1 MLLSDHL
8 NWDAATIARHGAP
21 APLPAITLASCIE
34 PALAGRKH
42 VRELVKIHLRG
53 WAHRGPTRRWLA
65 LLNSHPAFAE
75 FVAHRPSVVAK
86 IYRPYLTRTLG
97 VAGRLAVL
105 DAHYAFMFG
114 HGLAHMLAQAS
125 RSKVP
130 LARLTGKSGVPYT
143 IDLRAV
149 GAFER
154 EGELV
159 LQLCCDGALVYS
171 TAFTFSTPGGAPQ
184 VMIGS
189 VQGPRGAD
197 AMAAIKQAS
206 RELHG
211 LRAKA
216 LLVTLVQQL
225 GLALGCSQL
234 RLVGNANRTAGR
246 AIGRGQVLADY
257 EQFWQELGAVRC
269 PDGDFAMPCRPLAP
283 LDLAQVEQKRR
294 SEARKRHHLLQA
306 VTDDVVA
313 QFIQP
318 ATLLRQPLLAA

>member
-1 MLLSDHL
+1 MLLSEHL
-8 NWDAATIARHGAP
+8 NWDTAAIARHGA
-21 APLPAITLASCIE
+21 APRLTLASCIE
-34 PALAGRKH
+34 PGLATRKH

-53 WAHRGPTRRWLA
+53 WIHRGPTRRWLA

-75 FVAHRPSVVAK
+75 FVAHRPSVVTK
-86 IYRPYLTRTLG
+86 IYRPYLTKTLN
-97 VAGRLAVL
+97 VTARLAVL

-114 HGLAHMLAQAS
+114 HGLANLLAQAS
-125 RSKVP
+125 RGSVT
-130 LARLTGKSGVPYT
+130 LARITGKSGVPYT
-143 IDLRAV
+143 IVLRAV

-171 TAFTFSTPGGAPQ
+171 TAFTFSTPAGVPQ

-189 VQGPRGAD
+189 VQGPRGLD

-225 GLALGCSQL
+225 GAALGCTQL

-246 AIGRGQVLADY
+246 AIGRGHVLADY
-257 EQFWQELGAVRC
+257 EQFWQELGATRC
-269 PDGDFAMPCRPLAP
+269 DDGDFAMPCRPLAP
-283 LDLAQVEQKRR
+283 LALEQVEQKRR
-294 SEARKRHHLLQA
+294 SEARKRHQLLQS

-313 QFIQP
+313 QFNG
-318 ATLLRQPLLAA
+318 RGLLAA